1 MSSEISPSKSVQQ
14 GSPFAKRSDPHLAPV
29 ARFPRAAVVP
39 VLWRLCERHN
49 CAGRTICS
57 VASQLPP
64 VLQPPGVMA
73 GTPQRNVGCARH
85 QRLVTASVQRRLR
98 QAPPSRQR
106 HERAVQV
113 ARSSSTRPPGQPAMC
128 IRSKPLA
135 SVTSRTR
142 APRRLDLQH
151 LKPAICCQSTDPHP
165 QSTRPSTLLTN
176 F

>member
-1 MSSEISPSKSVQQ
+1 MYSKALPSPNAPTRT
-14 GSPFAKRSDPHLAPV
+14 SPPLLGFREPQSYQCYGDCAKGTTAQ
-29 ARFPRAAVVP
+29 
-39 VLWRLCERHN
+39 
-49 CAGRTICS
+49 GRTICS

>member
-1 MSSEISPSKSVQQ
+1 MSSEISQCKYVQQ

-49 CAGRTICS
+49 CAGSHHLLGS
-57 VASQLPP
+57 VAATSG
-64 VLQPPGVMA
+64 VAATGVMA
-73 GTPQRNVGCARH
+73 GTPQRNVACARH

-151 LKPAICCQSTDPHP
+151 LKPICCQSTDPHP
-165 QSTRPSTLLTN
+165 RSTRPSTLLTN

>member
-1 MSSEISPSKSVQQ
+1 MSSEISQCKYVQQ

-49 CAGRTICS
+49 CAGSHHLLGS
-57 VASQLPP
+57 VAATSG
-64 VLQPPGVMA
+64 VAATGVMA